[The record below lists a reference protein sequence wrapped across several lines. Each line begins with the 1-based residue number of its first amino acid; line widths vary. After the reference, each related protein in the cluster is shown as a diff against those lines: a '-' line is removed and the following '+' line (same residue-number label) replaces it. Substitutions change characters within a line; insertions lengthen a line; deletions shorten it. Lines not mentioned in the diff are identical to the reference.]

1 MRLVGWFYGMW
12 NVVIKRGR
20 EMDKPSGKI
29 EIDSKIDKASK
40 VDGDIDRD
48 RQIL

>member
-1 MRLVGWFYGMW
+1 MVGWLYGMW
-12 NVVIKRGR
+12 NVVIKR
-20 EMDKPSGKI
+20 ESEIYKPSGKI

>member
-1 MRLVGWFYGMW
+1 M
-12 NVVIKRGR
+12 IKR
-20 EMDKPSGKI
+20 ESEIYKPSGKI